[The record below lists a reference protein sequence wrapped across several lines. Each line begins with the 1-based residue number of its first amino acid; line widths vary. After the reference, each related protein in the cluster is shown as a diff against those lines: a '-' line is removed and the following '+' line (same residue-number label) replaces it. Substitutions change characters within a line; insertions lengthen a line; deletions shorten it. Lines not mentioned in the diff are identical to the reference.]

1 MINLTSIGMEK
12 GLLYETIITTKNQDN
27 TPNAAPI
34 GVTCKDTDEIVIHL
48 HQGSHT
54 VKNIKN
60 KDTFIVNILNDPIL
74 FAQST
79 LGNPPSESFIEYQD
93 NYALKNSEAF
103 FKVQITKRREVERED
118 QFGISKT
125 TIINAHV
132 KEIIKNQDCVAPLNR
147 AIYGVI
153 EALVYLTRIDMVNG
167 DTEKLYKLRIK
178 EIFRIINKVG
188 GSDHKEA
195 MKMILE
201 EFNKKN

>member
-12 GLLYETIITTKNQDN
+12 GLLYETIITTKNPDN

-34 GVTCKDTDEIVIHL
+34 GVTCKDTDEIVIRL

-201 EFNKKN
+201 EFNKQ

>member
-12 GLLYETIITTKNQDN
+12 GLLYETIITTKNPDN

-34 GVTCKDTDEIVIHL
+34 GVTCKNTDEIVIHL
-48 HQGSHT
+48 HQGST
-54 VKNIKN
+54 TIKNIKN
-60 KDTFIVNILNDPIL
+60 NETFIVNILNDPIL

-79 LGNPPSESFIEYQD
+79 LGNPPSESFIQYMD
-93 NYALKNSEAF
+93 NYALKNSVAY
-103 FKVQITKRREVERED
+103 FKAQITKHRDIQRED

-132 KEIIKNQDCVAPLNR
+132 EDIIKNQDCVTPLNR

-153 EALVYLTRIDMVNG
+153 EALVYLTRIDMVSG

-178 EIFRIINKVG
+178 EINRIINKVG
-188 GSDHKEA
+188 G
-195 MKMILE
+195 IQP
-201 EFNKKN
+201 

>member
-12 GLLYETIITTKNQDN
+12 GLLYETIITTKNPDN

-132 KEIIKNQDCVAPLNR
+132 KEIIQNQDCVAPLNR